1 MVKIVEDLS
10 FPNDKKMVFECIDNI
25 VNELNLLRKIIE
37 NISYDTVMT
46 DII

>member
-1 MVKIVEDLS
+1 MVRIVEDLS
-10 FPNDKKMVFECIDNI
+10 FTNDKQMVLECIGNI
-25 VNELNLLRKIIE
+25 VNELNLLISIIE